1 MLFATAPAGSQSVAA
16 DPAFANA
23 IEDLVVANHILA
35 DQGVFDAYGHVSM
48 RDPGNPNRYLMSRPL
63 APSQVTAADIMEF
76 DLNSNPID
84 QRGRDLLVER
94 FLHGAIYKARPDVH
108 AVVHSHSPAV
118 IPFGVT
124 SVPLR
129 PVLHTASFLW
139 PGVPVWD
146 IRDTTPVSD
155 LLVRNDVLG
164 KALATALGNKPVVLM
179 RGHGDVVVGRTVQTA
194 VVRAI
199 YTEVNARV
207 LTAALRSR
215 RLDQLHLGRRR
226 RATRPAAGRRD
237 AGVEFMEGP
246 RDEEV
251 IALFDCE
258 HPDGAALRH
267 LGIFPREQQVEPA
280 LHARA
285 STPQPDCT
293 AMYCLPSTAKDTG
306 TPVTPELVGNSQS
319 SLPVLASNAR
329 NMRSL
334 VPPEN
339 TRPPPVASIGP
350 QFCDGRLVVHT
361 RLPVSTFHA
370 CTSPMWSA
378 PRPRSP
384 PFWRRRCSAR
394 RRREFLCRLAA

>member
-1 MLFATAPAGSQSVAA
+1 MRSQERLAAVIAALIVMLIATAPAGSQTVTV
-16 DPAFANA
+16 DPAVARA

-124 SVPLR
+124 SVPWR

-146 IRDTTPVSD
+146 IRDTVPVSD

-164 KALATALGNKPVVLM
+164 KALATALGDKPVMLM
-179 RGHGDVVVGRTVQTA
+179 RGHGDVVVGRTVQNA

-207 LTAALRSR
+207 LSAALG
-215 RLDQLHLGRRR
+215 LGGSINYISAEEGAQRDRQPGDEM
-226 RATRPAAGRRD
+226 RAWNLWKD
-237 AGVEFMEGP
+237 
-246 RDEEV
+246 
-251 IALFDCE
+251 
-258 HPDGAALRH
+258 
-267 LGIFPREQQVEPA
+267 
-280 LHARA
+280 RA
-285 STPQPDCT
+285 MT
-293 AMYCLPSTAKDTG
+293 K
-306 TPVTPELVGNSQS
+306 
-319 SLPVLASNAR
+319 
-329 NMRSL
+329 
-334 VPPEN
+334 
-339 TRPPPVASIGP
+339 
-350 QFCDGRLVVHT
+350 
-361 RLPVSTFHA
+361 
-370 CTSPMWSA
+370 
-378 PRPRSP
+378 
-384 PFWRRRCSAR
+384 
-394 RRREFLCRLAA
+394 